1 MGKNISNPKIIMAMA
16 SKIECKC
23 NECGRKW
30 DGSLFQ
36 LNIKQDEYGKII
48 YECIDLREKPVNS
61 VDYESTVFDDIG
73 ECYEWIRV
81 KNKEIKE
88 ALKP

>member
-1 MGKNISNPKIIMAMA
+1 M
-16 SKIECKC
+16 
-23 NECGRKW
+23 
-30 DGSLFQ
+30 
-36 LNIKQDEYGKII
+36 NIKQDEYGKII

-73 ECYEWIRV
+73 GCYEWIRV